1 MIFGRHRI
9 FWVYAGCLP
18 AVTASCALSATFC
31 GLKWKRGFTGLTKR
45 LQNNPITNNPA
56 ITNNDQPSFNRFS
69 IPLLPQP
76 EYPGGEPMAYVNIML
91 LLISFMLYHAGTAV
105 KDFVEGCV
113 VTLASVIK
121 KNAGG
126 LGTARNI
133 DWGE

>member
-1 MIFGRHRI
+1 METWI
-9 FWVYAGCLP
+9 Y
-18 AVTASCALSATFC
+18 
-31 GLKWKRGFTGLTKR
+31 GLDEEIA
-45 LQNNPITNNPA
+45 NNPITNNPA

-133 DWGE
+133 DWGGIDVRRVMIAGILLSISSPKVRQQVKLF